1 MKKILY
7 GSSLIL
13 FGLCCICISLSGYD
27 VFGVF
32 GILLAVCGIT
42 ISTKGFCGKSFRC
55 FLKEL
60 FGEQQ

>member
-7 GSSLIL
+7 GISLIL
-13 FGLCCICISLSGYD
+13 FGLCCICISLNGYGAL
-27 VFGVF
+27 GVF
-32 GILLAVCGIT
+32 GILLAVCGIV
-42 ISTKGFCGKSFRC
+42 ISTKGFLGKSFRS